1 MERRAAFPCCCGLLT
16 PHKRGLLLRC
26 VGSRARAPWLWP
38 AGPVPG
44 ACGIFLEQ
52 GLNWCPL
59 HARQAL
65 GAGASRE
72 APLSAS
78 VSRPPRCPTLRA
90 SVCSV
95 CIHRV
100 FASPDKKNRQ
110 FPDELQP
117 LIWLVPKFC
126 LPCIYALCT
135 VPAALSLRGG
145 AGFLSFESGWPCDLL
160 WSVACSRSD
169 SGLELQFKASAL
181 GYLSTQQER
190 VCWRVRPCE
199 AELSKPIWLSQVPS
213 YTAESS
219 QDQKMFLYGL
229 KLTADA

>member
-1 MERRAAFPCCCGLLT
+1 MAHGFSCSAMCGAL
-16 PHKRGLLLRC
+16 PN
-26 VGSRARAPWLWP
+26 
-38 AGPVPG
+38 
-44 ACGIFLEQ
+44 Q

-181 GYLSTQQER
+181 GYLCTQHER
-190 VCWRVRPCE
+190 RLLE
-199 AELSKPIWLSQVPS
+199 GETL
-213 YTAESS
+213 
-219 QDQKMFLYGL
+219 
-229 KLTADA
+229 

>member
-78 VSRPPRCPTLRA
+78 VSRPPRCPTLSA
-90 SVCSV
+90 SVCSD

-117 LIWLVPKFC
+117 LIWLVLKFC

-181 GYLSTQQER
+181 GYLCTQHER
-190 VCWRVRPCE
+190 RLLE
-199 AELSKPIWLSQVPS
+199 GETL
-213 YTAESS
+213 
-219 QDQKMFLYGL
+219 
-229 KLTADA
+229 